1 MPSFIPP
8 PCILTANGP
17 KNGPRRPRK
26 PRKPSAL
33 RRLGAI
39 AVAVLLMAG
48 PASGGPEHELR
59 RNVIAVI
66 KSQIAAFQRDD
77 GAMAFSYASPEVQSQ
92 FGTADAFLAR
102 FAATYKP
109 VYRPKSVIF
118 LNLAFSRGRLVQRV
132 LLQGPD
138 SIAVVALF
146 PMMQMN
152 DGSWRVDG
160 CVLVPATGKWVSTE
174 PDVPV
179 PNPDRP
185 PEIAALPD

>member
-1 MPSFIPP
+1 MV
-8 PCILTANGP
+8 A
-17 KNGPRRPRK
+17 
-26 PRKPSAL
+26 AL
-33 RRLGAI
+33 LI
-39 AVAVLLMAG
+39 VG
-48 PASGGPEHELR
+48 PALGGPEHELR

-66 KSQIAAFQRDD
+66 KSQIAAFHRDD
-77 GAMAFSYASPEVQSQ
+77 GDMAFSYASPEVQSQ
-92 FGTADAFLAR
+92 FGTADSFLAR

-152 DGSWRVDG
+152 GASTAAFWCQRPEKAFRRNPTFRCRPRPGRLKSPPLPINPIKFDVG
-160 CVLVPATGKWVSTE
+160 CVSSPWLVPPGGQNIETM
-174 PDVPV
+174 P
-179 PNPDRP
+179 
-185 PEIAALPD
+185 

>member
-1 MPSFIPP
+1 MPSVLPP
-8 PCILTANGP
+8 PCVLTANGV

-26 PRKPSAL
+26 PRKPATL

-39 AVAVLLMAG
+39 VVVALLMAG

-66 KSQIAAFQRDD
+66 RSQIAAFQRDD
-77 GAMAFSYASPEVQSQ
+77 GDMAFSYASPEVQSQ

-102 FAATYKP
+102 FAAAYKP

-138 SIAVVALF
+138 GIAVVALF

-160 CVLVPATGKWVSTE
+160 CVLVPATGKSVSTE

-179 PNPDRP
+179 PPRP

>member
-1 MPSFIPP
+1 M
-8 PCILTANGP
+8 
-17 KNGPRRPRK
+17 
-26 PRKPSAL
+26 
-33 RRLGAI
+33 
-39 AVAVLLMAG
+39 LMAG
-48 PASGGPEHELR
+48 PATGGPEHELR

-77 GAMAFSYASPEVQSQ
+77 GDMAFSYASPEVQSQ
-92 FGTADAFLAR
+92 FGNADAFLSR

-109 VYRPKSVIF
+109 VYRPQSVTF

-138 SIAVVALF
+138 GIAVVALF

-160 CVLVPATGKWVSTE
+160 CVLVPASGKSVSTE
-174 PDVPV
+174 PEAPAQ
-179 PNPDRP
+179 PRSLKP

>member
-1 MPSFIPP
+1 MPSILSP
-8 PCILTANGP
+8 PCVLTANGVKKRTP
-17 KNGPRRPRK
+17 
-26 PRKPSAL
+26 PSEEAPDTSHL
-33 RRLGAI
+33 PRLGAI
-39 AVAVLLMAG
+39 VVAVLLIAG

-66 KSQIAAFQRDD
+66 KSQIAAFHRDD
-77 GAMAFSYASPEVQSQ
+77 GDMAFSYASPEVQSQ
-92 FGTADAFLAR
+92 FGTTDSFLAR

-160 CVLVPATGKWVSTE
+160 CVLVPATGKSVSTQ
-174 PDVPV
+174 PDVPL
-179 PNPDRP
+179 PTPARA
-185 PEIAALPD
+185 PEIAALAD

>member
-1 MPSFIPP
+1 MPSVLSP
-8 PCILTANGP
+8 PCVLTANGV
-17 KNGPRRPRK
+17 KNAPRRPRRL
-26 PRKPSAL
+26 RKPATF

-39 AVAVLLMAG
+39 VVAALLIAG

-77 GAMAFSYASPEVQSQ
+77 GDMAFSYASPEVQSQ

-102 FAATYKP
+102 FAAAYKP

-160 CVLVPATGKWVSTE
+160 CVLVPATGKNVSTE
-174 PDVPV
+174 PNVPA
-179 PNPDRP
+179 PTPARP
-185 PEIAALPD
+185 PEIAALAD

>member
-1 MPSFIPP
+1 M
-8 PCILTANGP
+8 AA
-17 KNGPRRPRK
+17 
-26 PRKPSAL
+26 AL
-33 RRLGAI
+33 LI
-39 AVAVLLMAG
+39 VG
-48 PASGGPEHELR
+48 PALGGPEHELR

-77 GAMAFSYASPEVQSQ
+77 RDMAFSYASPEVQSQ

-109 VYRPKSVIF
+109 VYRPKFVTF

-152 DGSWRVDG
+152 DGSWCVDG
-160 CVLVPATGKWVSTE
+160 CVLVPATGKSVSTQ
-174 PDVPV
+174 PDVPL
-179 PNPDRP
+179 PTPARA
-185 PEIAALPD
+185 PEIAALAD

>member
-8 PCILTANGP
+8 PCVLTANGP
-17 KNGPRRPRK
+17 GNGPHRPRK
-26 PRKPSAL
+26 PRKPANF
-33 RRLGAI
+33 RWLGAI
-39 AVAVLLMAG
+39 VAAALLMAG

-77 GAMAFSYASPEVQSQ
+77 GAMAFSYASPNVQSQ

-102 FAATYKP
+102 FAAAYKP

-138 SIAVVALF
+138 DIAVVALF

-160 CVLVPATGKWVSTE
+160 CVLVPATGKWVSTQ
-174 PDVPV
+174 PGVPAPV
-179 PNPDRP
+179 PDRP

>member
-1 MPSFIPP
+1 M
-8 PCILTANGP
+8 AD
-17 KNGPRRPRK
+17 
-26 PRKPSAL
+26 
-33 RRLGAI
+33 LGAI
-39 AVAVLLMAG
+39 VVAALLIVG
-48 PASGGPEHELR
+48 PALGGPEHELR

-77 GAMAFSYASPEVQSQ
+77 RDMAFSYASPEVQSQ

-102 FAATYKP
+102 FAAPYKP
-109 VYRPKSVIF
+109 VYQPKSVIF

-160 CVLVPATGKWVSTE
+160 CVLVPATGKSVSTQ
-174 PDVPV
+174 PDVPL
-179 PNPDRP
+179 PTPARA
-185 PEIAALPD
+185 PEIAALAD

>member
-1 MPSFIPP
+1 MPSFMPP
-8 PCILTANGP
+8 PCVLTANGV
-17 KNGPRRPRK
+17 KNGPRRPGK
-26 PRKPSAL
+26 PRKPGTL

-39 AVAVLLMAG
+39 VVAALLMAG

-59 RNVIAVI
+59 RNIIAVI
-66 KSQIAAFQRDD
+66 KSQIAAFQRND
-77 GAMAFSYASPEVQSQ
+77 GDMAFSYASPDVQSQ

-102 FAATYKP
+102 FAAAYKP

-138 SIAVVALF
+138 GIAVIALF

-160 CVLVPATGKWVSTE
+160 YVLVPATGKSVSTE

-179 PNPDRP
+179 PPEP
-185 PEIAALPD
+185 PEIAALAD

>member
-1 MPSFIPP
+1 MPSILSP
-8 PCILTANGP
+8 PCVLTANGV
-17 KNGPRRPRK
+17 KNAHRRPRK
-26 PRKPSAL
+26 PRIPVTF

-39 AVAVLLMAG
+39 VVAALLIAG

-77 GAMAFSYASPEVQSQ
+77 RDMAFSYASPEVQSQ

-109 VYRPKSVIF
+109 VYQPKSVIF

-132 LLQGPD
+132 LLHGPD

-160 CVLVPATGKWVSTE
+160 CVLIPATGKSVSTQ
-174 PDVPV
+174 PDVPL
-179 PNPDRP
+179 PTPARA
-185 PEIAALPD
+185 PEIAALAD

>member
-1 MPSFIPP
+1 MPSILSP
-8 PCILTANGP
+8 PCVLTANGV
-17 KNGPRRPRK
+17 KNAHRRPRK
-26 PRKPSAL
+26 PRIPATF

-39 AVAVLLMAG
+39 VVAALLIAG
-48 PASGGPEHELR
+48 PALGGPEHELR

-66 KSQIAAFQRDD
+66 KSQIAAFHRDD
-77 GAMAFSYASPEVQSQ
+77 GDMPFSYASPEVQSQ
-92 FGTADAFLAR
+92 FGTADSFLAR

-109 VYRPKSVIF
+109 VYRPKYVTF

-160 CVLVPATGKWVSTE
+160 CVLVPATGKSVSTQ
-174 PDVPV
+174 PDVPL
-179 PNPDRP
+179 PTPARA
-185 PEIAALPD
+185 PEIAALAD

>member
-8 PCILTANGP
+8 PCVLTANGV

-26 PRKPSAL
+26 SRKPATL

-39 AVAVLLMAG
+39 VVAALLMAG

-77 GAMAFSYASPEVQSQ
+77 GDMAFSYASPEVQSQ

-138 SIAVVALF
+138 SIAIVALF

-160 CVLVPATGKWVSTE
+160 CVLVPATGKSVSTE
-174 PDVPV
+174 PDLPV
-179 PNPDRP
+179 LPLGRP
-185 PEIAALPD
+185 PEIAALPE

>member
-1 MPSFIPP
+1 MPSILSP
-8 PCILTANGP
+8 PCVLTANGV
-17 KNGPRRPRK
+17 KNAHRRPRK
-26 PRKPSAL
+26 PRIPATF

-39 AVAVLLMAG
+39 VVAALLIAG
-48 PASGGPEHELR
+48 PALGGPEHELR

-77 GAMAFSYASPEVQSQ
+77 RDMAFSYASPKVHSQ
-92 FGTADAFLAR
+92 FGTAVAFLVR

-160 CVLVPATGKWVSTE
+160 CVLVPATGKSVSTQ
-174 PDVPV
+174 PDVPL
-179 PNPDRP
+179 PTPARA
-185 PEIAALPD
+185 PEIAALAD

>member
-1 MPSFIPP
+1 MLI
-8 PCILTANGP
+8 
-17 KNGPRRPRK
+17 
-26 PRKPSAL
+26 
-33 RRLGAI
+33 
-39 AVAVLLMAG
+39 AG

-66 KSQIAAFQRDD
+66 KSQIAAFHRDD
-77 GAMAFSYASPEVQSQ
+77 GDMAFSYASPEVQSH
-92 FGTADAFLAR
+92 FGTADSFLAR
-102 FAATYKP
+102 FAATYKS
-109 VYRPKSVIF
+109 VYRPKYVTF

-160 CVLVPATGKWVSTE
+160 CVLVPATGKSVSTQ
-174 PDVPV
+174 PDVPL
-179 PNPDRP
+179 PTPARAP
-185 PEIAALPD
+185 KIAALAD

>member
-1 MPSFIPP
+1 MPSIISP
-8 PCILTANGP
+8 PCVLTANGAE
-17 KNGPRRPRK
+17 NRPRRPGRPRK
-26 PRKPSAL
+26 PTTF

-39 AVAVLLMAG
+39 VVAALLIAG
-48 PASGGPEHELR
+48 PASGGPEHDLR

-77 GAMAFSYASPEVQSQ
+77 GDMAFSYASPEVQSQ

-102 FAATYKP
+102 FAAAYKP

-138 SIAVVALF
+138 DIAVVALF

-160 CVLVPATGKWVSTE
+160 CVLVPATGKSVSTE

-179 PNPDRP
+179 PTPPRP
-185 PEIAALPD
+185 PEIAALAD

>member
-1 MPSFIPP
+1 MPSILSP
-8 PCILTANGP
+8 PCVLTANGV
-17 KNGPRRPRK
+17 KNAHRRPRK
-26 PRKPSAL
+26 PRIPATF

-39 AVAVLLMAG
+39 VVAALLIAG
-48 PASGGPEHELR
+48 PALGGPEHELR

-77 GAMAFSYASPEVQSQ
+77 RDMAFSYASPEVQSQ

-160 CVLVPATGKWVSTE
+160 CVLVPATGKSVSTQ
-174 PDVPV
+174 PDVPL
-179 PNPDRP
+179 PTPARA
-185 PEIAALPD
+185 PEIAALAD

>member
-1 MPSFIPP
+1 MPSVLPP
-8 PCILTANGP
+8 TCVLTANGP

-26 PRKPSAL
+26 SRKPATL

-39 AVAVLLMAG
+39 VVAALLMAG

-77 GAMAFSYASPEVQSQ
+77 GDMAFSYASPEVQSQ

-160 CVLVPATGKWVSTE
+160 CVLVPATGKSVSTE
-174 PDVPV
+174 PDLPV
-179 PNPDRP
+179 LPLGRP
-185 PEIAALPD
+185 PEIAVLAD

>member
-1 MPSFIPP
+1 MPSILSP
-8 PCILTANGP
+8 PCVLTANGV
-17 KNGPRRPRK
+17 KNAHRRPRK
-26 PRKPSAL
+26 PRIPATF

-39 AVAVLLMAG
+39 VVAALLIAG

-66 KSQIAAFQRDD
+66 KSQIAAFHRDD
-77 GAMAFSYASPEVQSQ
+77 GDMAFSYASPEVQSQ
-92 FGTADAFLAR
+92 FGTADSFLAR

-109 VYRPKSVIF
+109 VYRPKFVTF
-118 LNLAFSRGRLVQRV
+118 LNPAFSRRWLVQRV

-160 CVLVPATGKWVSTE
+160 CVLVPATEKSVSTQ
-174 PDVPV
+174 PDVPL
-179 PNPDRP
+179 PTPARA
-185 PEIAALPD
+185 PEIAALAD

>member
-1 MPSFIPP
+1 MPSFISP
-8 PCILTANGP
+8 PCALTANGAE
-17 KNGPRRPRK
+17 NRPRRPRRPWK
-26 PRKPSAL
+26 PGTL

-39 AVAVLLMAG
+39 VVAALLIAG
-48 PASGGPEHELR
+48 PASAGPEHELR
-59 RNVIAVI
+59 RSVIAVI

-77 GAMAFSYASPEVQSQ
+77 GEMAFSYASPGVQSQ

-118 LNLAFSRGRLVQRV
+118 LNLAFARGRLVQRV

-160 CVLVPATGKWVSTE
+160 CVLVPATGKIVSTE

-179 PNPDRP
+179 ADPGQ
-185 PEIAALPD
+185 AA